1 MNYIITKHPEF
12 FNKIGK
18 FNFCSL
24 EDMNLPEKIA
34 LDTETTGLRA
44 ILNDIFCIQIGTGSD
59 NYIIHM
65 YDDNYVFQD
74 AIPYLE
80 NRTLV
85 LHNALFDLG
94 FMYKYNFYPEKILD
108 TMLANKIL
116 YNGQFKLYETK
127 NGRKALLPVKSDFGS
142 VMLEE
147 LKVKY
152 DKTDQ
157 KNIHIVKLSQKSTIE
172 YSFNDVDRLLELH
185 DVLEKKIIAKGFS
198 ETYKLHCRYIK
209 ALAYMEQC
217 GMPISSEK
225 WKAKMEVD
233 IENTKVWKEI
243 IEDYIYDE
251 LPKFRDEQC
260 DMFDTK
266 KRILVSIQSPTQML
280 KIFEAF
286 DIPTKDKDG
295 KDSINEDIINK
306 SKHPFV
312 KMWLSFQNAH
322 HRVTTF
328 GNSIYKQIENNRI
341 YTNFNPMVDTARLST
356 RKGNINFLNFPADK
370 ITRYCFVANEGNVM
384 VVSDWSGQETV
395 IAADLSGDIAMTK
408 SVVEGADLHCLLARV
423 LFPELENLT
432 DEEIMKDHSDKRTA
446 SKAPRFAMSY
456 GGNAYTLHV
465 NEGIPMER
473 AVEIELGFKKLHE
486 GLYEW
491 GYKVF
496 LKSVKQGYIESV
508 DGWRLALP
516 NYEKYLTLEKNVAK
530 ITKDE
535 WTLYKAGKLE
545 NNALKKD
552 LKYVIKNPKTWE
564 FYKKKAKEVSGYFK
578 LKSAY
583 QRLCLNNPVQTRGSH
598 MLKLA
603 TCLVFEWIKEN
614 DLLWKVFICNSPHD
628 EIVLE
633 CNKEYSDKTTAI
645 LHKSMVDGGNHYLT
659 NLTIKADAYPGD
671 SWQTAKKP
679 EK

>member
-24 EDMNLPEKIA
+24 EDMILPEKIA
-34 LDTETTGLRA
+34 LDTETTGLFAR
-44 ILNDIFCIQIGTGSD
+44 NCDIFCIQIGTGVD

-65 YDDNYVFQD
+65 YDDNYIFQD
-74 AIPYLE
+74 VIPYLE
-80 NRTLV
+80 DKTLV

-94 FMYKYNFYPEKILD
+94 FMYKYGFYPEKILD

-116 YNGQFKLYETK
+116 YNGQFKLYEIK
-127 NGRKALLPVKSDFGS
+127 NGRKALLPVKNDFGS
-142 VMLEE
+142 VMNEE

-157 KNIHIVKLSQKSTIE
+157 KNIHIVKLSQLSTIE

-185 DVLEKKIIAKGFS
+185 DALKKKIDKKGYTK
-198 ETYKLHCRYIK
+198 TYALHCRYIK

-217 GMPISSEK
+217 GLPISSKLWKEK
-225 WKAKMEVD
+225 MIVD
-233 IENTKVWKEI
+233 IENTKIWKNT
-243 IEDYIYDE
+243 IEDYIYE
-251 LPKFRDEQC
+251 NLPKFRNNQV
-260 DMFDTK
+260 DMFDSV
-266 KRILVSIQSPTQML
+266 KRIHISIQSPTQML

-286 DIPTKDKDG
+286 EIPTKDKDG
-295 KDSINEDIINK
+295 KDSINENIISK

-312 KMWLSFQNAH
+312 KMWLAFQNAH

-328 GNSIYKQIENNRI
+328 GESIYKQIENERI

-370 ITRYCFVANEGNVM
+370 ITRNCFVANEGNVM

-395 IAADLSGDIAMTK
+395 IAADLSGDVAMTK
-408 SVVEGADLHCLLARV
+408 SVVEGADLHSLLARV
-423 LFPELENLT
+423 LFPELEGLT
-432 DEEIMKDHSDKRTA
+432 DAEISRDHDDKRTA

-465 NEGIPMER
+465 NEGIPMKR
-473 AVEIELGFKKLHE
+473 AVEIETGFKNLHE

-496 LKSVKQGYIESV
+496 LKSVKQGYIDSV
-508 DGWRLALP
+508 DGWKLALP
-516 NYEKYLTLEKNVAK
+516 NYEKYLSLEKNVTK

-552 LKYVIKNPKTWE
+552 PRYIIKNVKTWE

-583 QRLCLNNPVQTRGSH
+583 QRLCLNNPVQARGAM
-598 MLKLA
+598 MLKRA
-603 TCLVFEWIKEN
+603 TVVLFEWIKEN
-614 DLLWKVFICNSPHD
+614 NWINQVLICNTIHD

-633 CNKEYSDKTTAI
+633 CPDNLKEIVSKKLGDV
-645 LHKSMVDGGNHYLT
+645 MVFEGNYYLET
-659 NLTIKADAYPGD
+659 LTIKSD
-671 SWQTAKKP
+671 SHFGNSWYSAKKG
-679 EK
+679 